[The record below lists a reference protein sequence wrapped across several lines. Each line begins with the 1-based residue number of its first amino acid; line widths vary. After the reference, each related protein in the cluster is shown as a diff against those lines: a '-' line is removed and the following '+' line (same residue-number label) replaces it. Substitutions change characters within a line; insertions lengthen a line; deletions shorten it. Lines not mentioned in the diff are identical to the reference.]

1 MDALKIEGPGKV
13 QRDEKLTAGTVAL
26 DLRPRGDLPVE
37 SEATHVV
44 IASVNSMG
52 KNALQ
57 TLVALDDVE
66 EVDRDDMALNLSWQN
81 PDGSLTTTELLFE
94 GDEDELDGF
103 MEAFLD
109 ALDSTG
115 LYEE

>member
-1 MDALKIEGPGKV
+1 MNTVEIEGPGKV
-13 QRDEKLTAGTVAL
+13 QRDEKLTAGTVKL

-37 SEATHVV
+37 SDATHVV
-44 IASVNSMG
+44 IASVDSMG

-66 EVDRDDMALNLSWQN
+66 EVDRDDMSLNLSWQN
-81 PDGSLTTTELLFE
+81 PDGSLTSSELLFE
-94 GDEDELDGF
+94 GDEEALDTF
-103 MEAFLD
+103 MEALLD